1 MAGPSHPKTLFSSLK
16 SSSTTP
22 SSSTLNSM
30 KFKTLV
36 QSFIFSHLYRVIR
49 ALAKAKSIL
58 FQLVKNVQ
66 LVHLVEFPMMKKNK
80 NKNAKLFLGS
90 FRLHYNWCSSHVM
103 PVPVPIALADC
114 STGHVYYDSNWNSI
128 ISIAC
133 DESELS
139 EYLQWLEEK
148 ANCEENNNNNS
159 NNNNNNNNGNDI
171 DKLAD
176 MFIANCHE
184 RFRLEKVESYRR
196 FQEMLA
202 RSV

>member
-1 MAGPSHPKTLFSSLK
+1 MFGLSHPKTLPSSLK

-30 KFKTLV
+30 KIKTLI
-36 QSFIFSHLYRVIR
+36 QSFVFSHLYRIIR

-58 FQLVKNVQ
+58 FQHVKNVQ
-66 LVHLVEFPMMKKNK
+66 LVHVFEFPMMKKNK
-80 NKNAKLFLGS
+80 NKNVRLFLGS

-103 PVPVPIALADC
+103 PVPIPTALEDY
-114 STGHVYYDSNWNSI
+114 STGNVCRDSTWNSI
-128 ISIAC
+128 ISTAC
-133 DESELS
+133 DKSELS
-139 EYLQWLEEK
+139 GYLQWLEEK
-148 ANCEENNNNNS
+148 DNFEDNNNNKA
-159 NNNNNNNNGNDI
+159 NNGNDI

>member
-1 MAGPSHPKTLFSSLK
+1 MAGPSAHPKTFPSSLK
-16 SSSTTP
+16 PSSTTPP

-30 KFKTLV
+30 KLKRLV
-36 QSFIFSHLYRVIR
+36 QSFIFSHFYRVFR
-49 ALAKAKSIL
+49 ALTKAKSIL

-66 LVHLVEFPMMKKNK
+66 LVHFIEFPMMKKNK

-103 PVPVPIALADC
+103 PVPVQTALEDC
-114 STGHVYYDSNWNSI
+114 STGHVYYDSTWNSI
-128 ISIAC
+128 ISTAC
-133 DESELS
+133 DESQLS
-139 EYLQWLEEK
+139 GYLQWLEEK
-148 ANCEENNNNNS
+148 ANSEG
-159 NNNNNNNNGNDI
+159 NGNDDI

-176 MFIANCHE
+176 MFIANSHE

>member
-1 MAGPSHPKTLFSSLK
+1 MAGSYQPKTLLSSLK
-16 SSSTTP
+16 SSSPTP
-22 SSSTLNSM
+22 SSSTINSV
-30 KFKTLV
+30 KLKSIV

-49 ALAKAKSIL
+49 ALARAKSIL
-58 FQLVKNVQ
+58 FQLVKNVH
-66 LVHLVEFPMMKKNK
+66 LVHLVEFPMLKKNK
-80 NKNAKLFLGS
+80 NKNDKLFLGS

-103 PVPVPIALADC
+103 PVPVPTALEDS
-114 STGHVYYDSNWNSI
+114 STGHVYYDSTWNSI
-128 ISIAC
+128 ISTTT
-133 DESELS
+133 DELELS
-139 EYLQWLEEK
+139 RYLQWLEEN
-148 ANCEENNNNNS
+148 ANAKDDNKNDNNNNT
-159 NNNNNNNNGNDI
+159 NNGNDI

>member
-1 MAGPSHPKTLFSSLK
+1 MAGHSRPKTLPSSLK
-16 SSSTTP
+16 PSYTAPS

-30 KFKTLV
+30 KLKTLV
-36 QSFIFSHLYRVIR
+36 QSFIFSHLYRIFR
-49 ALAKAKSIL
+49 ALTKTKSIL
-58 FQLVKNVQ
+58 FQLVKSVQ
-66 LVHLVEFPMMKKNK
+66 LVHLLEFPMMKKNK

-103 PVPVPIALADC
+103 PMPVPTALEDC
-114 STGHVYYDSNWNSI
+114 STGHVYYGSTWNSV
-128 ISIAC
+128 ISTAC
-133 DESELS
+133 VESQLS
-139 EYLQWLEEK
+139 GYLQWLEEK
-148 ANCEENNNNNS
+148 ANSEE
-159 NNNNNNNNGNDI
+159 NGNDI

-176 MFIANCHE
+176 MFIANSHE

>member
-1 MAGPSHPKTLFSSLK
+1 MAGPSQYPKKPLPSSLK
-16 SSSTTP
+16 PSSTTS

-30 KFKTLV
+30 KLKNLI
-36 QSFIFSHLYRVIR
+36 QSFIFSHLYRVFR

-66 LVHLVEFPMMKKNK
+66 LVDLLEFPMMKKNK
-80 NKNAKLFLGS
+80 NKNNAKLFLGS

-103 PVPVPIALADC
+103 PVPVPTALEDC
-114 STGHVYYDSNWNSI
+114 STGHVYYDSTWNSI
-128 ISIAC
+128 ISTAC
-133 DESELS
+133 DESQLS
-139 EYLQWLEEK
+139 DYLQWLEEK
-148 ANCEENNNNNS
+148 ANSDENI
-159 NNNNNNNNGNDI
+159 NGNDI

-176 MFIANCHE
+176 MFIANSHE

>member
-1 MAGPSHPKTLFSSLK
+1 MAGPSHPKTLPT
-16 SSSTTP
+16 SSSTTTP

-30 KFKTLV
+30 KLKTLV
-36 QSFIFSHLYRVIR
+36 QSFIFSHLYRVFR

-66 LVHLVEFPMMKKNK
+66 LVHLLEFPMMKKNRKYK
-80 NKNAKLFLGS
+80 NNKLFLGS

-103 PVPVPIALADC
+103 PVPVPTALEDC
-114 STGHVYYDSNWNSI
+114 ATGHVYYDSTWNSI
-128 ISIAC
+128 ISTAC

-139 EYLQWLEEK
+139 GYLQWLEEK
-148 ANCEENNNNNS
+148 ACEENNEKNTK
-159 NNNNNNNNGNDI
+159 NGNDI

>member
-1 MAGPSHPKTLFSSLK
+1 
-16 SSSTTP
+16 
-22 SSSTLNSM
+22 M
-30 KFKTLV
+30 KFKTTV
-36 QSFIFSHLYRVIR
+36 QSFIFSHLCRVIR

-58 FQLVKNVQ
+58 FQLVKSVQ
-66 LVHLVEFPMMKKNK
+66 LVHLIGFPMMKKNK
-80 NKNAKLFLGS
+80 NKNFKLFLGS

-103 PVPVPIALADC
+103 PVPVPVPVPVPTALEDC
-114 STGHVYYDSNWNSI
+114 STGHVYYDSTWNSI
-128 ISIAC
+128 ISTAG

-139 EYLQWLEEK
+139 GYLQWLEEK
-148 ANCEENNNNNS
+148 AKVEDTNNNNT
-159 NNNNNNNNGNDI
+159 NNGNDI
-171 DKLAD
+171 NKLAD